1 MNRKD
6 FIKQSS
12 FAAAL
17 LLIPNRKLLAQ
28 LLADPSFKIEMLAD
42 DIGIFTE
49 KGGTIL
55 FHYGKKGIVIVDSQ
69 FPDSVTHLI
78 EEIKKKTSKKF
89 QYLINTHHHGDHT
102 SGNFAFKDFVKNVVA
117 HENSLINQKAAAVK
131 QKTEEK
137 QLYPSTTFTTKW
149 SKKFGKEKIE
159 LHYLGAGHTNGD
171 TIVHFTKANIVHMG
185 DLVFNRRYPYIDKS
199 TGANIQNWIKILQTV
214 QTQFDDSVKFV
225 FGHANDKY
233 KVTGTKADIKA
244 FENYLTQLYNFVLTE
259 VQLGKTKEEIL
270 KAKFIPGNEEWYGDG
285 IERGLGAAYMEILEK
300 K

>member
-17 LLIPNRKLLAQ
+17 LLIPNRKLFSQ
-28 LLADPSFKIEMLAD
+28 LLADPSFTIEMLTD
-42 DIGIFTE
+42 DIGIFNE

-55 FHYGKKGIVIVDSQ
+55 FHYSKKGIVIVDSQ
-69 FPDSVTHLI
+69 FPDTAAHLI

-89 QYLINTHHHGDHT
+89 QYLINTHHHFDHT
-102 SGNFAFKDFVKNVVA
+102 AGNIAFKDMVKNVVA
-117 HENSLINQKAAAVK
+117 HENSLANQKATAEK
-131 QKTEEK
+131 QKTEDK
-137 QLYPSTTFTTKW
+137 QLYPTTTFTSTW

-159 LHYLGAGHTNGD
+159 MHYLGAGHTNGD
-171 TIVHFTKANIVHMG
+171 AIVHFTKANIVHMG
-185 DLVFNRRYPYIDKS
+185 DLMFNRRYPYIDKS
-199 TGANIQNWIKILQTV
+199 AGANIQNWIKILQTV
-214 QTQFDDSVKFV
+214 QTKFDDNAKFV

-259 VQLGKTKEEIL
+259 VQLGKTKDEIL
-270 KAKFIPGNEEWYGDG
+270 KAKIIPGNEEWYGDG
-285 IERGLGAAYMEILEK
+285 IERSLSAAYTEIVEK

>member
-17 LLIPNRKLLAQ
+17 LLIPNRKLFSQ
-28 LLADPSFKIEMLAD
+28 LVTDPAFSIEMLTD
-42 DIGIFTE
+42 DIGIFNE

-55 FHYGKKGIVIVDSQ
+55 FHYGKKGIVVVDSQ
-69 FPDSVTHLI
+69 FPDTAAHLI

-89 QYLINTHHHGDHT
+89 QYLINTHHHFDHT
-102 SGNFAFKDFVKNVVA
+102 GGNIAFKDIVKNVVA
-117 HENSLINQKAAAVK
+117 HENSLANQKAVAEK
-131 QKTEEK
+131 QKTEDK
-137 QLYPSTTFTTKW
+137 QLYPTTTFASIW
-149 SKKFGKEKIE
+149 SKKLGKEKIE

-171 TIVHFTKANIVHMG
+171 AIVHFTKANIVHMG
-185 DLVFNRRYPYIDKS
+185 DLMFNRRYPYIDKS
-199 TGANIQNWIKILQTV
+199 AGANIQNWIKILQTV
-214 QTQFDDSVKFV
+214 QTKFDDNTRFV

-259 VQLGKTKEEIL
+259 VQLGKTKEDIL
-270 KAKFIPGNEEWYGDG
+270 KAKLIPGNEEWYGDG
-285 IERGLGAAYMEILEK
+285 IERGLSAAYTEIVEK